1 MSKLLQNNYK
11 HKQDRLA
18 LETEIQQD
26 GMRSEDIENHAEDVA
41 PARSAFANFMERAG
55 WGLLIALVAL
65 ALFGRLI
72 WTLLQALE

>member
-1 MSKLLQNNYK
+1 MSKLLLDNYK
-11 HKQDRLA
+11 HKRDRLA
-18 LETEIQQD
+18 LEAEIQQG
-26 GMRSEDIENHAEDVA
+26 GMRSDEIENHAEDVA

-72 WTLLQALE
+72 WTLWHAL